1 MSSSLVSVIIP
12 TYNRAHLILET
23 LNSIKVQTYTNWEC
37 IVVDDGSTDETKD
50 VLTIFCLK
58 DARFQYHHRPDSRP
72 KGANSCRNY
81 GFEFSN
87 GDYINWFDSDDVM
100 HKDKLQVQVLA
111 LENSKFNFSVCQTL
125 VFENSIKNIIGL
137 RHEIIYSDT
146 SFEDYLALKI
156 VWMTPSAMWKKHFLL
171 DLDYLFDE
179 ELQAAQEWEFHCRA
193 LFVSPSYH
201 ITEKPLVYIR
211 RHFDSISYNND
222 TEKRE
227 LNYLLAR
234 EKVFNFLKEK
244 KIKNNYLINYFITHY
259 KYYLKKRYFSIAFKI
274 LKNHLLFYKDLIFYY
289 KIKLTI
295 AYCLYVIFNK
305 GEFLFKGKRFKD
317 D

>member
-171 DLDYLFDE
+171 
-179 ELQAAQEWEFHCRA
+179 
-193 LFVSPSYH
+193 
-201 ITEKPLVYIR
+201 VYIR

-305 GEFLFKGKRFKD
+305 GEFIFKGKRFKD